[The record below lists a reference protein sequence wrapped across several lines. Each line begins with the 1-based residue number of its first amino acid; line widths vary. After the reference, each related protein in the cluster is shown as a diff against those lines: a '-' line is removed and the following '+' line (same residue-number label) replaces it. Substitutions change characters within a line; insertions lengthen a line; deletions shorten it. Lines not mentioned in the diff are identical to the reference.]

1 MPTQQEIDDFFV
13 NEYVRT
19 MHTMLVGSV
28 SDEDEAPERAKFSLD
43 KIVNRLWEC
52 TQEAKEVIKA
62 ELPRF
67 QIDDHMLDAL
77 VATKS
82 WIVQL
87 ADDYIYMAAEDATFF
102 SEGDLVK
109 VHMTYDETTVRTSH
123 GPSRLNDHRLFCPTL
138 PHRIWAHE
146 RVKTRDES
154 DLGWLTNA
162 ASMRSEHK

>member
-28 SDEDEAPERAKFSLD
+28 SDEDEAPERAKFSVD

-87 ADDYIYMAAEDATFF
+87 ADDYIYMADEDATFF

-109 VHMTYDETTVRTSH
+109 VHMTYDENYSEDFTWAVALERPSPVLSNAATSH
-123 GPSRLNDHRLFCPTL
+123 LGP
-138 PHRIWAHE
+138 
-146 RVKTRDES
+146 
-154 DLGWLTNA
+154 
-162 ASMRSEHK
+162 